1 MEEFIKYHKI
11 KRLGD
16 EENKDIFLN
25 PDEDIIIEEKVDGG
39 NLRILIKDG
48 KLIFGSR
55 TQQLTSDEGED
66 IKVEKNFRRCVEFVR
81 DTLKDIDLKPFN
93 NLMLIG
99 ECMVRHTLNYDWDK
113 IPPFLGF
120 DIYNLEIGEY
130 VDYDMMIEIFN
141 LLRLPI
147 VPLIKRCKASEIG
160 EINDDLVPISKYAP
174 KDNPNQKAEGC
185 VIKNYKRQIFAKYVR
200 DKFKENNSKMFGGNP
215 KYNKQEDT
223 NNDEIVFKYCTNAR
237 IEKCIFKL
245 IDLGNKLEM
254 ALMKKLPTMV
264 YNDIME
270 EEWKEITNP
279 KKRNKIDFYN
289 LNKLI
294 TKRCLSV
301 LEKVIT
307 NNSLQ

>member
-16 EENKDIFLN
+16 DENKDIFLN
-25 PDEDIIIEEKVDGG
+25 PDDEIVIEEKVDGA
-39 NLRILIKDG
+39 NIRILIKDG

-66 IKVEKNFRRCVEFVR
+66 IKIEKNFRRCIEFVR
-81 DTLKDIDLKPFN
+81 ETLKDIDLKHFN
-93 NLMLIG
+93 NLILIG
-99 ECMVRHTLNYDWDK
+99 ECMVRHTLSYDWDK
-113 IPPFLGF
+113 MPPFLGF
-120 DIYNLEIGEY
+120 DIYNLETNEY
-130 VDYDMMIEIFN
+130 VGYDGIVELFH

-147 VPLIKRCKASEIG
+147 VPLFKRCKASEIT
-160 EINDDLVPISKYAP
+160 EINDDFVPISQYAP
-174 KDNPNQKAEGC
+174 RENPNQKAEGL
-185 VIKNYKRQIFAKYVR
+185 VFKNYKRQIFAKYVR
-200 DKFKENNSKMFGGNP
+200 SEFKEKNAEMFGKKSKG
-215 KYNKQEDT
+215 KSDD
-223 NNDEIVFKYCTNAR
+223 NNEEIVFKYCTNAR

-245 IDLGNKLEM
+245 IDMGENLEIKLM
-254 ALMKKLPTMV
+254 SKLPTIV
-264 YNDIME
+264 YNDMME

-301 LEKVIT
+301 LEQVIT
-307 NNSLQ
+307 NNNL

>member
-16 EENKDIFLN
+16 DENKDIFLN
-25 PDEDIIIEEKVDGG
+25 PDDEIVIEEKVDGA
-39 NLRILIKDG
+39 NIRILIKDG
-48 KLIFGSR
+48 KIIFGSR

-66 IKVEKNFRRCVEFVR
+66 IKIEKNFRRCVDFIREK
-81 DTLKDIDLKPFN
+81 LKDVDLKPFN
-93 NLMLIG
+93 NLILIG

-120 DIYNLEIGEY
+120 DIYDIKEENYLDLNNVILNYG
-130 VDYDMMIEIFN
+130 ILN
-141 LLRLPI
+141 LPI
-147 VPLIKRCKASEIG
+147 VPIINICKASELG
-160 EINDDLVPISKYAP
+160 EINDDFVPISQYAP
-174 KDNPNQKAEGC
+174 RENPNQKAEGL
-185 VIKNYKRQIFAKYVR
+185 VFKNYKRQIFAKYVR
-200 DKFKENNSKMFGGNP
+200 DEFKEHNSKVFGGNP
-215 KYNKQEDT
+215 KYNKQGDT

-245 IDLGNKLEM
+245 IDLGEKLEM

-264 YNDIME
+264 YNDMME
-270 EEWKEITNP
+270 EEWKEITDP

-301 LEKVIT
+301 LEQVIT
-307 NNSLQ
+307 NNNL